1 MPLLKAFSGWTGRCR
16 FWPSLP
22 KLFTPTS
29 LCWLAPFT
37 AHPFPCPASFLL
49 LSSGGLVVWSL
60 SAWFCSSCFTTTT
73 WAHLSPTFS
82 LPILL
87 PPDLGFLP
95 IWMSGES
102 AEGEVVEITLRFREL
117 SITVRGPAAQ
127 ASQLVGDL
135 TRQHTSTTRTPSP
148 THSDSQYS
156 FVSSAAPA
164 TLGRRETREEIERS
178 FSPCPDFTAAGR
190 RLSGSSYSGE
200 SRLRR
205 AWRAGQWARA
215 TLEGRIHSP
224 NRTEQLDLR
233 SRIYVVLRTD
243 SSDTP
248 RAFSTPHSYFR
259 CIGRLANS
267 GSVSHAF
274 PSEAE
279 ARAYCEGAHRTF
291 PTIEA

>member
-1 MPLLKAFSGWTGRCR
+1 M
-16 FWPSLP
+16 
-22 KLFTPTS
+22 
-29 LCWLAPFT
+29 
-37 AHPFPCPASFLL
+37 
-49 LSSGGLVVWSL
+49 
-60 SAWFCSSCFTTTT
+60 
-73 WAHLSPTFS
+73 
-82 LPILL
+82 
-87 PPDLGFLP
+87 
-95 IWMSGES
+95 
-102 AEGEVVEITLRFREL
+102 VEITVRFREL
-117 SITVRGPAAQ
+117 SITVSGPAAQ

-135 TRQHTSTTRTPSP
+135 ARHHSSTIRTPSP
-148 THSDSQYS
+148 TPSESQYS
-156 FVSSAAPA
+156 FVTSAGPS
-164 TLGRRETREEIERS
+164 TRGRRETRDEIERS
-178 FSPCPDFTAAGR
+178 FSPYPDFGAAGR

-248 RAFSTPHSYFR
+248 RAFSTSHSYFR

-279 ARAYCEGAHRTF
+279 ARAYCDGAHRTF